1 MSKEGLIK
9 IDGEYYNENGSWSDE
24 NRIWVLS
31 IRTSLPE
38 VCETAND
45 LKLTVI
51 AYDSFEKGRAAMRDA
66 IKSFAF
72 SRNSM
77 FDGEGGLIQMQK
89 YSEDREG
96 YDYGEEEF
104 VLTPDVL
111 SSIQNTLK
119 QAFAGSDTAFELECG
134 VYTDWMAAASIEK
147 YSIRV
152 YGDDDGPDNGI
163 NPVLSTNILSMA
175 KEQDYY
181 LYIDD
186 HFGQD
191 DASSELYID
200 LKQTAVE

>member
-1 MSKEGLIK
+1 MKE
-9 IDGEYYNENGSWSDE
+9 
-24 NRIWVLS
+24 IWVLS

-51 AYDSFEKGRAAMRDA
+51 AYDSFEKGKAAMRDA

-72 SRNSM
+72 SRNAM
-77 FDGEGGLIQMQK
+77 FDGEGGLIQMQN
-89 YSEDREG
+89 YSDEIGDYEED
-96 YDYGEEEF
+96 Y
-104 VLTPDVL
+104 VLTPDVIL
-111 SSIQNTLK
+111 SIQNTLK
-119 QAFAGSDTAFELECG
+119 QAFAGNDTAFELESG

-147 YSIRV
+147 DSIRM

-163 NPVLSTNILSMA
+163 NPVLSTNILSME
-175 KEQDYY
+175 KKQDYY

-186 HFGQD
+186 RFGQD

-200 LKQTAVE
+200 LKKTAVL

>member
-1 MSKEGLIK
+1 MNKEGLIK

-89 YSEDREG
+89 YSDETGDYEED
-96 YDYGEEEF
+96 F
-104 VLTPDVL
+104 VLTPDVI

-119 QAFAGSDTAFELECG
+119 QAFAGNDTAFELECG
-134 VYTDWMAAASIEK
+134 IYTDWMAAASIEK
-147 YSIRV
+147 DSIRM

-163 NPVLSTNILSMA
+163 NPVLSTNILSME
-175 KEQDYY
+175 KKQDYY

-186 HFGQD
+186 RFGQD

>member
-1 MSKEGLIK
+1 MNKEGLIK

-72 SRNSM
+72 SRNAM

-89 YSEDREG
+89 YSDGIGYYEED
-96 YDYGEEEF
+96 F
-104 VLTPDVL
+104 VLTPDVI

-119 QAFAGSDTAFELECG
+119 QAFAGNDTAFELECG
-134 VYTDWMAAASIEK
+134 IYTDWMAAASIEK
-147 YSIRV
+147 DSIRM
-152 YGDDDGPDNGI
+152 YGDDDGPFNGI
-163 NPVLSTNILSMA
+163 NPVLSTNILSME
-175 KEQDYY
+175 KKQDYY

-186 HFGQD
+186 RFGQD